1 MQFSKCQTRK
11 KKLIKLVIA
20 VKLLPIKFNS
30 EKFSVEV
37 LQKLLVLVLVLEGL
51 LHTRYSTFILMLAT
65 DDITVQNARHVQEH
79 LSLGSF
85 KSSWFPSPNIRP

>member
-30 EKFSVEV
+30 EKFLVEV
-37 LQKLLVLVLVLEGL
+37 LQKLLVLVLEGL